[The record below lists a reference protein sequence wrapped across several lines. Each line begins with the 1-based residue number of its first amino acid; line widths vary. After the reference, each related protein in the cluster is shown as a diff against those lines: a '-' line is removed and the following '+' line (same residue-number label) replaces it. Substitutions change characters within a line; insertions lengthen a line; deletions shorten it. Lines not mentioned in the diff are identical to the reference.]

1 MRRKDS
7 AGVTGAW
14 QPWLLA
20 CALVLSVFL
29 SGVLRA
35 DPLDGP
41 LEVRSAFVTVDNG
54 AYQLSARVSYPLSDE
69 IRQTLHDGITLRF
82 DIEMQ
87 VQRQRRF
94 WTDATVAAY
103 ALHRELSWHAVR
115 QHYVVRDA
123 ERGELGSYA
132 SLDQALGTIGTVDNW
147 AVLVES
153 QLLPDAAYQI
163 SVRAILRRGT
173 LSSAMRALMWWSD
186 SWQRASDWYTWSL
199 PR

>member
-1 MRRKDS
+1 MR
-7 AGVTGAW
+7 GAW
-14 QPWLLA
+14 QPWLMA
-20 CALVLSVFL
+20 CAVLLSLLL

-54 AYQLSARVSYPLSDE
+54 AYQLSARIAYPLSEE
-69 IRQTLHDGITLRF
+69 IRRTLQDGISLSF
-82 DIEMQ
+82 DMEVQ
-87 VQRQRRF
+87 VQKQRRF

-115 QHYVVRDA
+115 QQFVVRDA

-132 SLDQALGTIGTVDNW
+132 SLDQALVAIGSVDNW

-153 QLLPDAAYQI
+153 QLQPDASYQI
-163 SVRAILRRGT
+163 GVRAILRRGT
-173 LSSAMRALMWWSD
+173 LSSALRALMWWSD

>member
-1 MRRKDS
+1 
-7 AGVTGAW
+7 VTGAW
-14 QPWLLA
+14 QRWLLA
-20 CALVLSVFL
+20 VVVAWLAFL
-29 SGVLRA
+29 PGVGRA

-41 LEVRSAFVTVDNG
+41 LEVKSAFVTVDNG
-54 AYQLSARVSYPLSDE
+54 AYQLSARIAYPLNDE
-69 IRQTLHDGITLRF
+69 IRRTLQDGISLSF

-87 VQRQRRF
+87 LVKQRRF

-115 QHYVVRDA
+115 QHYVVRDL

-132 SLDQALGTIGTVDNW
+132 SLDQALSAIGTVDNW

-153 QLLPDAAYQI
+153 QLQADAAYEI
-163 SVRAILRRGT
+163 GVRAIVRRGT

-186 SWQRASDWYTWSL
+186 SWQRSSDWYTWSL